1 MNSEIIVLK
10 DVWKSYL
17 VGEVDVPVLK
27 GINISI
33 DRGDFVA
40 IIGASGSGKSTMMNI
55 IGCLDTPSKGEVYL
69 NSVDIS
75 KYRDSNLAKIRS
87 RTIGFIFQQ
96 YNLIPTL
103 NALEN
108 VLLPLEV
115 QEITDDISGKRS
127 KELLKRLGLEHHYY
141 KLPKQMSG
149 GQQQRV
155 AIARCLAANP
165 EIILADE
172 PTGALDSVTGNNI
185 MSMLNYMW
193 KNARKT
199 IIMVTHNL
207 DLARYART
215 VIEIKDGSIT
225 NIRKK

>member
-103 NALEN
+103 
-108 VLLPLEV
+108 
-115 QEITDDISGKRS
+115 
-127 KELLKRLGLEHHYY
+127 
-141 KLPKQMSG
+141 
-149 GQQQRV
+149 
-155 AIARCLAANP
+155 
-165 EIILADE
+165 
-172 PTGALDSVTGNNI
+172 
-185 MSMLNYMW
+185 
-193 KNARKT
+193 
-199 IIMVTHNL
+199 
-207 DLARYART
+207 
-215 VIEIKDGSIT
+215 
-225 NIRKK
+225 